1 MGANILEKCFCIENG
16 DNVKTTTEVTETM
29 NGYGIH
35 LKLYSSEC
43 RVLEEKHIGDICTD
57 LSSVIELAKN
67 ICEFSV
73 TPTSFMDIV
82 EDFIVSV

>member
-1 MGANILEKCFCIENG
+1 MEANILEKCFCIENG
-16 DNVKTTTEVTETM
+16 DSVRTTTEVTETM

-43 RVLEEKHIGDICTD
+43 KVLDEKHIGDICTD
-57 LSSVIELAKN
+57 LSLVIDLAKK
-67 ICEFSV
+67 ICEFGV

-82 EDFIVSV
+82 EDFIVSI